1 MVNVTKKNFIEQSND
16 LIQHLP
22 ESVFVAIDEEMTG
35 IQTGRLSKDDT
46 PAERYASSKPFP
58 ERYSIIQV
66 GICLFLPNPE
76 YSHEHNMAAEYLVRR
91 YNFYLFPPSD
101 NDVTR
106 EVTMDAS
113 SIEFLNQHGMD
124 FNKWTREGVPYVTV
138 DVANALERKYETQQQ
153 EELQGDRKSVV

>member
-1 MVNVTKKNFIEQSND
+1 

-76 YSHEHNMAAEYLVRR
+76 YSHEHNMAAEYLVVSAHARNNPIVTYGR
-91 YNFYLFPPSD
+91 VCVALTPPLQMTDTIISAA
-101 NDVTR
+101 TI
-106 EVTMDAS
+106 
-113 SIEFLNQHGMD
+113 SISFLHRIM
-124 FNKWTREGVPYVTV
+124 TLPE
-138 DVANALERKYETQQQ
+138 
-153 EELQGDRKSVV
+153 KSPWMPLPLSF